1 MAFVLAAKQR
11 DPALDSRDLVEYLAA
26 QFGLSV
32 HPRSVERALAR
43 KKNPVENAASAEA
56 STMISQQRLIDEYE
70 SLRRQSLE
78 RPQRTT
84 QLVTL
89 ALQAVMEG
97 GMVGFMRCCNALL
110 KTRPAGPDAARP
122 IRQVAVSKTSLPAAE
137 LTHALAAMVLAIVSQ
152 ELRP

>member
-1 MAFVLAAKQR
+1 MT
-11 DPALDSRDLVEYLAA
+11 
-26 QFGLSV
+26 
-32 HPRSVERALAR
+32 
-43 KKNPVENAASAEA
+43 
-56 STMISQQRLIDEYE
+56 STMLSQQRFIDEYE

-78 RPQRTT
+78 CPQRTT
-84 QLVTL
+84 QRVTL
-89 ALQAVMEG
+89 ALRAVMEG
-97 GMVGFMRCCNALL
+97 GMVAFMRCCNALL